1 MRVALGVRLTEAGE
15 DVEDPVV
22 DPPARASER
31 QRKVAGRGRL
41 GMSVH
46 GGRQGS
52 SDVDWT
58 WAVRALGFEGAGVS
72 EKGSSRVVKRDGLHR
87 TSDRAPLQGRDI

>member
-1 MRVALGVRLTEAGE
+1 
-15 DVEDPVV
+15 
-22 DPPARASER
+22 
-31 QRKVAGRGRL
+31 
-41 GMSVH
+41 MSVH